1 MAPDVLLI
9 EDDAFLAESI
19 RGLCSDLGYTCG
31 VRATVADV
39 EPDLGQ
45 APPQYCI
52 VDLGG
57 API

>member
-19 RGLCSDLGYTCG
+19 GGLCSDLGYTCG

-52 VDLGG
+52 VDLG
-57 API
+57 